1 MPSQGL
7 LNDILFKIVF
17 GVQDSEPTL
26 LPLLNA
32 LLGYTGE
39 QRIASLTITNPTFGK
54 EYATSKEIVLDL
66 RAVDG
71 TGRWFNIEVQLE
83 PGGPEDYHVKRSVYY
98 LAKLYA
104 DQLEQ
109 GQSYAKLAKTVHISL
124 LDFNLFKERGQAE
137 RLHSVFHLKEAQEGF
152 LLSDIIELHY
162 IELRKFSISELDNLR
177 NSFEKWLYALKVSPN
192 YLDPKGEPL
201 PDILKEE
208 EGIQMAIESMQKA
221 YARDE
226 IRELI
231 KDREKARRD
240 YLSGLDEAARQGEA
254 RGEARGEVKGRVEVA
269 RQMLIRGTD
278 PTFICQVTGLSAEEL
293 AALSHE
299 MKSSS

>member
-1 MPSQGL
+1 M
-7 LNDILFKIVF
+7 
-17 GVQDSEPTL
+17 
-26 LPLLNA
+26 
-32 LLGYTGE
+32 
-39 QRIASLTITNPTFGK
+39 
-54 EYATSKEIVLDL
+54 

-83 PGGPEDYHVKRSVYY
+83 PVGPDDYHLKRSIYY

-109 GQSYAKLAKTVHISL
+109 GQSCSKLTKTTHISI
-124 LDFNLFKERGQAE
+124 LDFNLFKEREQAE
-137 RLHSVFHLKEAQEGF
+137 RLHSVFHLKEAQVGF

-162 IELRKFSISELDNLR
+162 IELRKFSIFELDNLR
-177 NSFEKWLYALKVSPN
+177 SSFEKWLYALKVSPN
-192 YLDPKGEPL
+192 YLDPEGEPL

-208 EGIQMAIESMQKA
+208 EGIQMAMESMQKA

-254 RGEARGEVKGRVEVA
+254 KGRAEGHAAGRLEERQEVA
-269 RQMLIRGTD
+269 RQMLLRNLD
-278 PTFICQVTGLSAEEL
+278 PALIFQVTGLSDEEL
-293 AALSHE
+293 AALAPDA
-299 MKSSS
+299 